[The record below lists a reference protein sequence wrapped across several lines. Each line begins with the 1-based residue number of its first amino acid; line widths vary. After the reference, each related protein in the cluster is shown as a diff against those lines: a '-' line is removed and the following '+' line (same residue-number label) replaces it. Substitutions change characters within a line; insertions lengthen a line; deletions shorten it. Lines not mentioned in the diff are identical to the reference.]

1 MSDLR
6 ESINIGPTSRSF
18 QSPEKEKKK
27 RKYMRENTQNMF
39 SYKQTM
45 LKLFCRNVF
54 NEIFSRIEADQHE
67 RAELLTSQK
76 LRENGADSCNNKQIK
91 GSSR

>member
-6 ESINIGPTSRSF
+6 ESINTDPTSRSF

-39 SYKQTM
+39 SKKQTM

-54 NEIFSRIEADQHE
+54 NEIFARIEADQQ
-67 RAELLTSQK
+67 ASELLTSQI
-76 LRENGADSCNNKQIK
+76 LRENGSDSCNNKQIN